1 MYNISVKI
9 REIIMET
16 NFNSLVRFE
25 NNRVV
30 TTTNEIANVFGKE
43 HNKVLRA
50 IKNLQCSEEFKVANF
65 VEHEFQAGKNKYKG
79 YLVTKDGFMF
89 LVMGFTGEL
98 AAKYKE
104 RFIKAFNKME
114 KAILKS
120 LRNPDWTTARL
131 KSKEV
136 RKSVADTI
144 NKFVQYATEQGSS
157 NANFYYTNITKME
170 YKLLGFLEDYKIN
183 NKNFRDS
190 LSPGDLTLLITMEN
204 LVALT
209 LEKGME
215 SNRPYKEIFQETK
228 SIAEEYSNILNR
240 IKPSSNKLL
249 VS

>member
-1 MYNISVKI
+1 MDLVKI
-9 REIIMET
+9 ENEKVVVSSLDIAK
-16 NFNSLVRFE
+16 NFGKSHKDVLKALKNLECSNEFAERNFALTSYEV
-25 NNRVV
+25 NNR
-30 TTTNEIANVFGKE
+30 
-43 HNKVLRA
+43 
-50 IKNLQCSEEFKVANF
+50 
-65 VEHEFQAGKNKYKG
+65 KYPC
-79 YLVTKDGFMF
+79 YLITRDGFSF
-89 LVMGFTGEL
+89 LVMGFTGAE
-98 AAKYKE
+98 AAKWKE
-104 RFIKAFNKME
+104 KYIKAFNKME

-136 RKSVADTI
+136 RKSVTDTI